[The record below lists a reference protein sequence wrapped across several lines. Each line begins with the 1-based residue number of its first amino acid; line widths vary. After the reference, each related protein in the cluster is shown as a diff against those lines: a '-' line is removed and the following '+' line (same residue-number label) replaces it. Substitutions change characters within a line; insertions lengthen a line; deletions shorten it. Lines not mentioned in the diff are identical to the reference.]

1 MQPATVLEF
10 EEALSPRGVVQEMP
24 HSGTAGWSFAPA
36 FGTVEL
42 IADALTVLC
51 GMEALYNL
59 ARTRLH
65 YQQMFTGNH
74 LLAFCI
80 GVTLLVVLN
89 LERTGT
95 YRSSGSLLRIRETAV
110 VLEACFLSFVIA
122 VPGAYVL
129 GSPGEAWLLTL
140 AIPLLAVML
149 VIEKQ
154 VLHSVF
160 DGLRQ
165 KGYGVRRVL
174 IYGAGACGKSLYS
187 ALIRS
192 PKQGLLPVA
201 IIDDGSG
208 ENGVQVHASSYRRE
222 RFLTSAAAVFRA
234 SLVRSHSADMVI
246 IASRNL
252 PKPAV
257 DAVVTESRL
266 AGASVAFAADFD
278 CDGMTSMDYIDLDGQ
293 LIYSTHIRK
302 PLLVQRTAM
311 RALDILVSATAL
323 VALCPLMG
331 LLAIAV
337 KLDSDG
343 PVLFRQQRVGRD
355 GRRFVIYKFR
365 TMHTNLCVDDVSPM
379 SSVDPRITRC
389 GRWLRKTSLDELP
402 QLFNVVKNDMSLVG
416 PRPEM
421 PFIVSKYTAEQ
432 RRRLAVKPGIT
443 GLWQISADR
452 RFPIHENLQYD
463 LYYIKHQSVFINF
476 AVLIHTALFAMQGT

>member
-10 EEALSPRGVVQEMP
+10 EETLSRGVVQEMP
-24 HSGTAGWSFAPA
+24 VSGTAGWSFSPA

-42 IADALTVLC
+42 FADALTVLC
-51 GMEALYNL
+51 GVQVLYEV

-65 YQQMFTGNH
+65 YPEMLAGNH
-74 LLAFCI
+74 LWAFCI
-80 GVTLLVVLN
+80 GVALLIVLN

-129 GSPGEAWLLTL
+129 GSPKEAWLLVF

-154 VLHSVF
+154 VLHSIF
-160 DGLRQ
+160 DVLRQ

-201 IIDDGSG
+201 IIDDGTG

-234 SLVRSHSADMVI
+234 SLVRAHQADMVI
-246 IASRNL
+246 VASRNL
-252 PKPAV
+252 PKAAV
-257 DAVVTESRL
+257 DAVVSESRL

-278 CDGMTSMDYIDLDGQ
+278 CDGIPSMDYIDLDGQ
-293 LIYSTHIRK
+293 IIYSMHMRK
-302 PLLVQRTAM
+302 PALLQRAAM
-311 RALDILVSATAL
+311 RALDVAVSSAVMVVIAPLLGILAL
-323 VALCPLMG
+323 
-331 LLAIAV
+331 AV

-343 PVLFRQQRVGRD
+343 PALFRQQRVGRD

-402 QLFNVVKNDMSLVG
+402 QLINVLKNDMSLVG

-421 PFIVSKYTAEQ
+421 PFIVSKYTTNQ
-432 RRRLAVKPGIT
+432 RRRLTVKPGVT